1 MTISFAPGSVDAT
14 SLSQESM
21 PGTSLHLAVTRPSLM
36 FRACRYWLHSN
47 RAEIAVITDSLREGD
62 VAIDIGAYKGGI
74 TYWMAKVVGRTGRV
88 IAFEPQID
96 LAQYLLR
103 TLNPDFQVTV
113 EPLAVSSGEGKAQLH
128 VPLKRQTSGA
138 SLENSTL
145 VGALRTAEVDTVSLD
160 RYLGRELA
168 SRVRLI
174 KIDVE
179 GHELSVF
186 QGASDLLRQH
196 HPTLVFEC
204 ERRHH
209 GGASIAPIIT
219 HLRELGY
226 TRSFYL
232 GPQGMQPFEHFEEDK
247 LQIVGKKPYVNMFVF
262 RA

>member
-1 MTISFAPGSVDAT
+1 MTISFAPGSLDTPSLGQESIPRAALPFAGT
-14 SLSQESM
+14 SLS
-21 PGTSLHLAVTRPSLM
+21 LL
-36 FRACRYWLHSN
+36 FRASRYWLHTN
-47 RAEIAVITDSLREGD
+47 RAEIAVITGSLREGD

-74 TYWMAKVVGRTGRV
+74 TYWMAKAVGRSGRV

-113 EPLAVSSGEGKAQLH
+113 EPLAVSSGQGKAQLRI
-128 VPLKRQTSGA
+128 PLKRQTSGA
-138 SLENSTL
+138 SLEESTFG
-145 VGALRTAEVDTVSLD
+145 GALRAAEVDTVSLD
-160 RYLGRELA
+160 RYLNRALA

-186 QGASDLLRQH
+186 QGASDLLRRH
-196 HPTLVFEC
+196 HPILVFEC

-232 GPQGMQPFEHFEEDK
+232 GPKGTQPFEHFEEDK

-262 RA
+262 RT